1 MTTKHDGLVAGTR
14 VRVTRPTPI
23 DNKGSEVEIVGVV
36 IDHRPEPTGSWFA
49 HAKNGRLP
57 LDRLRLRKDDGEIT
71 TLVLDEHAVVTVL
84 ETP

>member
-1 MTTKHDGLVAGTR
+1 MTKKHDGLASGTR
-14 VRVTRPTPI
+14 VRVTRPTPM
-23 DNKGSEVEIVGVV
+23 DETVPAAVVGVV
-36 IDHRPEPTGSWFA
+36 IDHRIEPTGSWFA